1 MECGLILVKL
11 RGFFAKTPRVD
22 RYHGILTWIRSNLG
36 PWIEI
41 QRQPWVERLGRRR
54 RVRPAAAHC
63 GGLAGVAKNGG
74 PGLGYER
81 GLAGERK
88 RGAANVLAASAWGV
102 DAAEGALDSGV
113 ARRGD
118 GERPGTR
125 GSERERGK

>member
-1 MECGLILVKL
+1 MQK
-11 RGFFAKTPRVD
+11 APRVD
-22 RYHGILTWIRSNLG
+22 WYHGILTWIRSNLG

-41 QRQPWVERLGRRR
+41 QRRPWVERLGRRR
-54 RVRPAAAHC
+54 TVRPAATHG
-63 GGLAGVAKNGG
+63 GGLAGVAKNCG
-74 PGLGYER
+74 PGLGYGH

-88 RGAANVLAASAWGV
+88 CGAANALAASAWGV
-102 DAAEGALDSGV
+102 DAAEGALNSGV